1 MDMDPSND
9 VKIVLGG
16 GHKCQN
22 WTRKRILHNYRGQHS
37 LQNTS
42 NENGKP
48 LIGFAQVKNMM
59 IRSTEFL
66 QKGAKATWVFPDGQA
81 KNQTDHI
88 IMDRK
93 QDKHQICKDL

>member
-1 MDMDPSND
+1 MDPSND

-16 GHKCQN
+16 TNAKIGQEREYY
-22 WTRKRILHNYRGQHS
+22 TITEQHS

-48 LIGFAQVKNMM
+48 LIDFAQEKNMV

-66 QKGAKATWVFPDGQA
+66 QKDAQGNLGIPRWGAKKPD
-81 KNQTDHI
+81 
-88 IMDRK
+88 
-93 QDKHQICKDL
+93 

>member
-16 GHKCQN
+16 TNAKIRQEREYY
-22 WTRKRILHNYRGQHS
+22 TITEQHS

-48 LIGFAQVKNMM
+48 LIDFAHQKNMV

-66 QKGAKATWVFPDGQA
+66 HKDAQGHLSIPRWTSKEPD
-81 KNQTDHI
+81 
-88 IMDRK
+88 
-93 QDKHQICKDL
+93 

>member
-1 MDMDPSND
+1 MFMLLDPSND

-16 GHKCQN
+16 TNAKIRQEREYY
-22 WTRKRILHNYRGQHS
+22 TIIKQHS

-48 LIGFAQVKNMM
+48 LIDFAQKKNMM

-66 QKGAKATWVFPDGQA
+66 QKGTQGHLGIPRWTSKEPD
-81 KNQTDHI
+81 
-88 IMDRK
+88 
-93 QDKHQICKDL
+93 